1 MPDGTDPTSHVAAD
15 PLVGRVL
22 SQRYRILAKLG
33 EGAMAAVYLAEHSGV
48 GTNIVLKILL
58 PDLAQRKE
66 FVDRFLQEV
75 KIASDIHHDN
85 IIDIFYSGR
94 SPEGLVFLAM
104 EYVPGTN
111 LQDLL
116 ARYGALSWE
125 RAQPILHQ
133 VADALT
139 AAHAQGVIHR
149 DVKPDNVLIQERQ
162 GPDGIIDFVKVVDF
176 GISNLVGGLAQ
187 SKGIFGT
194 PEYMPPEQAQ
204 AQTPDPRDDVYAF
217 GCLMYQV
224 LTGTLPFQAPSLQ
237 QLLNMQIQSPPEPP
251 RQRRPDLQ
259 ISEEV
264 EGMILRAMQ
273 KRRADRWPTMAQLA
287 DAIGAIPPIPPAP
300 TPPPVV
306 EPGPQPPPPP
316 VVAPAASRGRVLLRM
331 VLVATVVALFITAA
345 ALYHGPRLGPGRLEI
360 VTVPSDAS
368 IYIGESKLAEHSPL
382 SLEATPG
389 RYTLRVVRDGY
400 DPVYQVFEVRS
411 REALRLPVNLPVSE
425 ATRLELTSDPPGARL
440 RLDGLVLG
448 DRTGEARTP
457 HTVMRVMPG
466 HHTLEMD
473 DVPDHAPWHME
484 LDVVLGAQRHVHAEL
499 APLPPPPDAGAPPAA
514 APPAKHRDKGKPKE
528 ARNSEKAPP
537 SDAAEKK
544 PAEPPP
550 PSGPL
555 TAPTVKQDKGIMYL
569 DINKR
574 SGKQP
579 DSGAAGK

>member
-1 MPDGTDPTSHVAAD
+1 MPDGTDPSSHGAAD

-33 EGAMAAVYLAEHSGV
+33 EGAMASVYLAEHSGV

-58 PDLAQRKE
+58 PDLARRPE

-94 SPEGLVFLAM
+94 SPEGMVFLAM

-116 ARYGALSWE
+116 AHHGALPWE

-149 DVKPDNVLIQERQ
+149 DVKPDNVLIREQQ
-162 GPDGIIDFVKVVDF
+162 GPDGVIDFVKVVDF
-176 GISNLVGGLAQ
+176 GISNLAGGLAQ
-187 SKGIFGT
+187 TKGIFGT

-204 AQTPDPRDDVYAF
+204 AQPPDPRDDVYAF

-224 LTGTLPFQAPSLQ
+224 VTGTLPFQAPTLQ
-237 QLLNMQIQSPPEPP
+237 QLLMLQIQAPPEPP
-251 RQRRPDLQ
+251 RQRRPDLP
-259 ISEEV
+259 ITEEV
-264 EGMILRAMQ
+264 EDMILRAMQ
-273 KRRADRWPTMAQLA
+273 KRRADRWPTMSQLA
-287 DAIGAIPPIPPAP
+287 DALGAIPAVPRTP

-306 EPGPQPPPPP
+306 EPAPQLPPP
-316 VVAPAASRGRVLLRM
+316 VLPSPSRRRVLARVALA
-331 VLVATVVALFITAA
+331 ATVVALFITAA
-345 ALYHGPRLGPGRLEI
+345 ALYHGPRPVPGRLEI
-360 VTVPSDAS
+360 VTDPSDAA
-368 IYIGESKLAEHSPL
+368 IYIGEAKLADHSPL
-382 SLEATPG
+382 LLEASPG

-400 DPVYQVFEVRS
+400 DPVYQVFEIRS
-411 REALRLPVNLPVSE
+411 REALQLPVNLPVSE

-440 RLDGLVLG
+440 RLDGLLLG

-457 HTVMRVMPG
+457 YTVMRVKPG

-473 DVPDHAPWHME
+473 DIPDRAPWRTE
-484 LDVVLGAQRHVHAEL
+484 LDVVLGAQRHVNGEL
-499 APLPPPPDAGAPPAA
+499 APLPATTPDAGVAPAVVA
-514 APPAKHRDKGKPKE
+514 PAKHHHKDKTKE
-528 ARNSEKAPP
+528 ARNAEKAPP
-537 SDAAEKK
+537 PPADKKAAES
-544 PAEPPP
+544 PP

-555 TAPTVKQDKGIMYL
+555 LAPTVKQDKGIMYL

-574 SGKQP
+574 PEKQP
-579 DSGAAGK
+579 DSGAGAR

>member
-1 MPDGTDPTSHVAAD
+1 
-15 PLVGRVL
+15 
-22 SQRYRILAKLG
+22 
-33 EGAMAAVYLAEHSGV
+33 
-48 GTNIVLKILL
+48 
-58 PDLAQRKE
+58 
-66 FVDRFLQEV
+66 
-75 KIASDIHHDN
+75 
-85 IIDIFYSGR
+85 
-94 SPEGLVFLAM
+94 VFLAM

-116 ARYGALSWE
+116 ARYGALPWE

-162 GPDGIIDFVKVVDF
+162 GPDGVIDFVKVVDF

-204 AQTPDPRDDVYAF
+204 AQPPDPRDDVYAF

-237 QLLNMQIQSPPEPP
+237 QLLNMQIQAPPEPP

-264 EGMILRAMQ
+264 EDMILRAMQ
-273 KRRADRWPTMAQLA
+273 KRRADRWPTMSQLA
-287 DAIGAIPPIPPAP
+287 DAIGAIPPVPRQPTPLPVVEPEPQP

-306 EPGPQPPPPP
+306 
-316 VVAPAASRGRVLLRM
+316 APSASRRRVLMRVALA
-331 VLVATVVALFITAA
+331 ATVVVLSITAA
-345 ALYHGPRLGPGRLEI
+345 ALYHGPRPIPGRLEI
-360 VTVPSDAS
+360 VTVPSDAT

-382 SLEATPG
+382 LLEASPG
-389 RYTLRVVRDGY
+389 RYTLRVARDGY
-400 DPVYQVFEVRS
+400 DPVYQVFEIRS
-411 REALRLPVNLPVSE
+411 REALQLPVNLPVSE

-448 DRTGEARTP
+448 DKTGEARTP
-457 HTVMRVMPG
+457 YTVMRVKPG

-473 DVPDHAPWHME
+473 DVPDHAPWRTD
-484 LDVVLGAQRHVHAEL
+484 LDVVLGAQRQVHGEL
-499 APLPPPPDAGAPPAA
+499 APLPAAPPDAGAPPAA
-514 APPAKHRDKGKPKE
+514 TAPTKHRDRGKPKE
-528 ARNSEKAPP
+528 ARNSENPPP
-537 SDAAEKK
+537 SDAAPKRPPES
-544 PAEPPP
+544 PP

-574 SGKQP
+574 SEKQP
-579 DSGAAGK
+579 DSGVGGK